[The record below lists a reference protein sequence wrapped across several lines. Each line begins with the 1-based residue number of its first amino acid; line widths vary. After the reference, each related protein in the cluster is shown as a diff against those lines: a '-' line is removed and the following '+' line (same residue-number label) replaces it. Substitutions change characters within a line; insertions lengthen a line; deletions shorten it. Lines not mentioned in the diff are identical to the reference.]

1 MSPIGRTRQ
10 SGMSL
15 VELMVGMAIGLI
27 GITIITHLYLTNEQY
42 KRSTTGSG
50 TAQVNGAIA
59 LYTLERDIRMAG
71 FGLNHSGALGCTCDK
86 VANPNCSAVQYF
98 YNGVYS
104 SPPGPAGG
112 ALPPLEF
119 VPVVIRETP
128 DLPDTITLLYGNDPE
143 RMLPGKLTES
153 MPQPSSEFK
162 VDGTAGYTINDLVLV
177 TNGGSL
183 HADPGDA
190 GAGCR
195 FPLAAQPWRSRC
207 GIRPAAAARCRR
219 SRRARISSTWATRS
233 GAPTPST
240 RRRPRASCSSRRCRS
255 PPAGRHR
262 ATAVPIIDDIVDLQ
276 AQYGKDTDDNGVVET
291 WNTVTPTSGA
301 QWQQVLAIRVTVLAR
316 SGNWERPSVA
326 GGACEATT
334 SATRPQWGD
343 AGALQDFPTLMVAGA
358 LPSCYKYRVFETIIP
373 LRNMIW
379 RPA

>member
-1 MSPIGRTRQ
+1 MIPLRRARQ
-10 SGMSL
+10 AGMSL

-27 GITIITHLYLTNEQY
+27 GITIITHLYLTNEKY

-71 FGLNHSGALGCTCDK
+71 FGLNHSGALGCSCDK
-86 VANPNCSAVQYF
+86 VANPDCSSVQYW

-119 VPVVIRETP
+119 APVVIRETP
-128 DLPDTITLLYGNDPE
+128 NLPDTITLLYGNDPE

-162 VDGTAGYTINDLVLV
+162 VDGTAGYTINDMVLV
-177 TNGGSL
+177 TNGTTCMLTQVTQVQTAASHLQHNPGTSLWNPAGGGSSL
-183 HADPGDA
+183 PAFPA
-190 GAGCR
+190 GANLFNLGNPIWR
-195 FPLAAQPWRSRC
+195 TYSIDSAATKSKLQIQEVMTSAGGPT
-207 GIRPAAAARCRR
+207 AA
-219 SRRARISSTWATRS
+219 TTAT
-233 GAPTPST
+233 
-240 RRRPRASCSSRRCRS
+240 
-255 PPAGRHR
+255 
-262 ATAVPIIDDIVDLQ
+262 PIIDDIVDLQ
-276 AQYGKDTDDNGVVET
+276 AQYGKDTDDNGIVET
-291 WNTVTPTSGA
+291 WNNVTPTNGA
-301 QWQQVLAIRVTVLAR
+301 QWQQVLAIRVAVLAR
-316 SGNWERPSVA
+316 SGNYERPEVA

-334 SATRPQWGD
+334 TDNRPKWGD
-343 AGALQDFPTLMVAGA
+343 AGSLQDFPVLMVAGA

>member
-1 MSPIGRTRQ
+1 MSPLRRNRQ

-27 GITIITHLYLTNEQY
+27 GITIITHLYLVNEKY

-71 FGLNHSGALGCTCDK
+71 FGLNHSGALGCSCDK
-86 VANPNCSAVQYF
+86 VANPDCSAVQYY

-119 VPVVIRETP
+119 VPVKIIETAN
-128 DLPDTITLLYGNDPE
+128 LPDSITMLYGNDPE

-162 VDGTAGYTINDLVLV
+162 VDGTAGYTINDMVLV
-177 TNGGSL
+177 TNGASCMMTQVTQVQSAAAHLQHNPGQSLWNPAGGGSAL
-183 HADPGDA
+183 PAFPA
-190 GAGCR
+190 GANLFNLGNPVWR
-195 FPLAAQPWRSRC
+195 TYSIDSAATKSKLQFMEVMTATGGPT
-207 GIRPAAAARCRR
+207 AAG
-219 SRRARISSTWATRS
+219 
-233 GAPTPST
+233 GAI
-240 RRRPRASCSSRRCRS
+240 
-255 PPAGRHR
+255 
-262 ATAVPIIDDIVDLQ
+262 PIIDDIVDLQ
-276 AQYGKDTDDNGVVET
+276 AQYGKDMDDNGVVET
-291 WNTVTPTSGA
+291 WNTVQPVNGA
-301 QWQQVLAIRVTVLAR
+301 QWQQVLAVRVAVLAR
-316 SGNWERPSVA
+316 SGNYERPEVA
-326 GGACEATT
+326 GGPCEATT
-334 SATRPQWGD
+334 TAPKWGD
-343 AGALQDFPTLMVAGA
+343 EAALQDFPTLLVAGA

>member
-1 MSPIGRTRQ
+1 MRTSARR
-10 SGMSL
+10 SRGMSL

-27 GITIITHLYLTNEQY
+27 GITIITHLYLTNEKY
-42 KRSTTGSG
+42 KRSTSGAG

-71 FGLNHSGALGCTCDK
+71 FGLNHSGALGCSCDK
-86 VANPNCSAVQYF
+86 VANPDCSSVQYY
-98 YNGVYS
+98 YNGTYS

-119 VPVVIRETP
+119 APVVITEWP

-162 VDGTAGYTINDLVLV
+162 VDGTAGYSINDLVLV
-177 TNGGSL
+177 TNGATCMLTQVTQVQTAASHLQHNPGTSLWNPAGGGSAL
-183 HADPGDA
+183 PAFPA
-190 GAGCR
+190 GANLFNLGN
-195 FPLAAQPWRSRC
+195 PIWRTYSIEPVSKSKLQFMEVLTT
-207 GIRPAAAARCRR
+207 GVI
-219 SRRARISSTWATRS
+219 
-233 GAPTPST
+233 G
-240 RRRPRASCSSRRCRS
+240 
-255 PPAGRHR
+255 G
-262 ATAVPIIDDIVDLQ
+262 TAVPIIDDIVDLQ

-291 WNTVTPTSGA
+291 WNNVTPTSGA
-301 QWQQVLAIRVTVLAR
+301 QWQQVLAVRVAVLAR
-316 SGNWERPSVA
+316 SGNYERPSVA

-334 SATRPQWGD
+334 SATRPKWGD
-343 AGALQDFPTLMVAGA
+343 AGALQDFPTLMVAGV

>member
-1 MSPIGRTRQ
+1 MSPLGRNRQ

-27 GITIITHLYLTNEQY
+27 GITIITHLYLVNEKY

-71 FGLNHSGALGCTCDK
+71 FGLNHSGALGCSCDK
-86 VANPNCSAVQYF
+86 VANPDCSAVQYF

-119 VPVVIRETP
+119 VPVKIIETAN
-128 DLPDTITLLYGNDPE
+128 LPDSITLLYGNDPE

-162 VDGTAGYTINDLVLV
+162 VDGTAGYTINDMVLV
-177 TNGGSL
+177 TNGASCMMTQVTQVQDAAAHLQHNPGTSLWNPAGGGSAL
-183 HADPGDA
+183 PAFPA
-190 GAGCR
+190 GANLFNLGNPIWR
-195 FPLAAQPWRSRC
+195 TYSIDSAATKSKLQFMQVM
-207 GIRPAAAARCRR
+207 
-219 SRRARISSTWATRS
+219 TAT
-233 GAPTPST
+233 GGPTV
-240 RRRPRASCSSRRCRS
+240 
-255 PPAGRHR
+255 AG
-262 ATAVPIIDDIVDLQ
+262 ATAIIDDIVDLQ
-276 AQYGKDTDDNGVVET
+276 AQYGKDMDDNGVVET
-291 WNTVTPTSGA
+291 WNTVQPVNGA
-301 QWQQVLAIRVTVLAR
+301 QWQQVLAVRVAVLAR
-316 SGNWERPSVA
+316 SGNYERPETA
-326 GGACEATT
+326 GGPCEATT
-334 SATRPQWGD
+334 TAPQWGD
-343 AGALQDFPTLMVAGA
+343 AAALQDFPTLLVAGA

>member
-1 MSPIGRTRQ
+1 MRPLRRNRQ

-27 GITIITHLYLTNEQY
+27 GITIITHLYLVNEKY

-71 FGLNHSGALGCTCDK
+71 FGLNHSGALGCSCDK
-86 VANPNCSAVQYF
+86 VANPDCSAVQYW

-119 VPVVIRETP
+119 VPVKIIETAN
-128 DLPDTITLLYGNDPE
+128 LPDSITLLYGNDPE

-162 VDGTAGYTINDLVLV
+162 VDGTAGYTINDMVLV
-177 TNGGSL
+177 TNGASCMMTQVTQVQPAAGHLQHNPGTSLWNPAGGGSAL
-183 HADPGDA
+183 PAFPA
-190 GAGCR
+190 GANLFNLGNPVWR
-195 FPLAAQPWRSRC
+195 TYSIDSAATKSKLQFMEVMTATGGPT
-207 GIRPAAAARCRR
+207 AAG
-219 SRRARISSTWATRS
+219 
-233 GAPTPST
+233 GAI
-240 RRRPRASCSSRRCRS
+240 
-255 PPAGRHR
+255 
-262 ATAVPIIDDIVDLQ
+262 PIIDDIVDLQ

-291 WNTVTPTSGA
+291 WNTVQPTSGA
-301 QWQQVLAIRVTVLAR
+301 QWQQVLAVRVAVLAR
-316 SGNWERPSVA
+316 SGNYERPEVA
-326 GGACEATT
+326 GGPCEATT
-334 SATRPQWGD
+334 TATRPQWGD
-343 AGALQDFPTLMVAGA
+343 AGALQDFPTLMVVGA

>member
-1 MSPIGRTRQ
+1 MNPLGRKRE

-27 GITIITHLYLTNEQY
+27 GITIITHLYLVNEKY

-71 FGLNHSGALGCTCDK
+71 FGLNHSGALGCSCDK
-86 VANPNCSAVQYF
+86 VANPDCSAVQYY

-119 VPVVIRETP
+119 VPVKIIETANQP
-128 DLPDTITLLYGNDPE
+128 DSITLLYGNDPE

-162 VDGTAGYTINDLVLV
+162 VDGTAGYTVNDMVLV
-177 TNGGSL
+177 TNGASCMMTQVTQVQDAAAHLQHNPGTSLWNPAGGGSSL
-183 HADPGDA
+183 PAFPA
-190 GAGCR
+190 GANLFNLGNPVWR
-195 FPLAAQPWRSRC
+195 TYSIDSAATKSKLQFMEVM
-207 GIRPAAAARCRR
+207 
-219 SRRARISSTWATRS
+219 TATGGPTVA
-233 GAPTPST
+233 GAT
-240 RRRPRASCSSRRCRS
+240 
-255 PPAGRHR
+255 
-262 ATAVPIIDDIVDLQ
+262 PIIDDIVDLQ
-276 AQYGKDTDDNGVVET
+276 AQYGKDLDDNGVVET
-291 WNTVTPTSGA
+291 WNTVTPANGA
-301 QWQQVLAIRVTVLAR
+301 QWQQVLAVRVAVLAR
-316 SGNWERPSVA
+316 SGNYERPEVA
-326 GGACEATT
+326 GGPCEATT
-334 SATRPQWGD
+334 TAPKWGD
-343 AGALQDFPTLMVAGA
+343 EAALQDFPTLLVAGA

>member
-1 MSPIGRTRQ
+1 MSPIGRSRQ

-86 VANPNCSAVQYF
+86 VANPDCSAVQYF

-119 VPVVIRETP
+119 APVVIRETP
-128 DLPDTITLLYGNDPE
+128 DLPDTLTLLYGNDPE

-162 VDGTAGYTINDLVLV
+162 VDGTAGYTINDMVLV
-177 TNGGSL
+177 TNGASCMMTQVTQVQDAAAHLQHNPGTSLWNPAGGGSAL
-183 HADPGDA
+183 PAFPA
-190 GAGCR
+190 GANLFNLGNPIWR
-195 FPLAAQPWRSRC
+195 TYSIDSAATKSKLQFMQVM
-207 GIRPAAAARCRR
+207 
-219 SRRARISSTWATRS
+219 TAT
-233 GAPTPST
+233 GGPTV
-240 RRRPRASCSSRRCRS
+240 
-255 PPAGRHR
+255 AG
-262 ATAVPIIDDIVDLQ
+262 ATAIIDDIVDLQ
-276 AQYGKDTDDNGVVET
+276 AQYGKDMDDNGVVET
-291 WNTVTPTSGA
+291 WNTVQPVNGA
-301 QWQQVLAIRVTVLAR
+301 QWQQVLAVRVAVLAR
-316 SGNWERPSVA
+316 SGNYERPETA
-326 GGACEATT
+326 GGPCEATT
-334 SATRPQWGD
+334 TAPQWGD
-343 AGALQDFPTLMVAGA
+343 AAALQDFPTLLVAGA